1 MSSRVI
7 QALIFFVIL
16 ACLFLD
22 QSASALAAERTGQ
35 IYDQLQKPD
44 ATEQNQQEARVK
56 IGILFPKDG
65 ILSAYD
71 TSLQTA
77 IDAVRKQVAE
87 IDSLPQVEFIE
98 AELISSESQNN
109 AEIER
114 LIQEGV
120 SAIVAPNFLSALI
133 TASSDELEI
142 LPLVSKANKTHEL
155 AFTGESSLY
164 SNLSEHSVIIRTI
177 QKLKFRSRLEE
188 VVVLYDPTD
197 AFGRFGYDVVV
208 DVLSKEKASFSTE
221 IFSADNVDF
230 LVKLAELK
238 EESPKATVII
248 IGKTNDVADVL
259 IQAQDEIGHT
269 RSVLGFIGDGN
280 PAVYDLADR
289 EGVSQISGAAWD
301 IVPQKELSDLVVKQ
315 FNNDRFAAE
324 VYIAVWTILRS
335 INEEYP
341 PTREGI
347 HNAFVEHEGHN
358 LEEPSAQLVAWF
370 YRTTRDSINL
380 MIRNLNSL

>member
-1 MSSRVI
+1 MSRRAI
-7 QALIFFVIL
+7 QALISLIIL
-16 ACLFLD
+16 VCLCMG
-22 QSASALAAERTGQ
+22 QAAAVLAAERTDQ
-35 IYDQLQKPD
+35 IYGHLQAP
-44 ATEQNQQEARVK
+44 TEAGEQQSAPIK
-56 IGILFPKDG
+56 IGILFPKEG

-71 TSLQTA
+71 DSLRRA
-77 IDAVRKQVAE
+77 IDAVREQIAE
-87 IDSLPQVEFIE
+87 SDSLPQVEFVE
-98 AELISSESQNN
+98 AELISSEAQNN
-109 AEIER
+109 AEIEK
-114 LIQEGV
+114 LIKEDV
-120 SAIVAPNFLSALI
+120 SAIIAPNFLSALF
-133 TASSDELEI
+133 TALPNDQDI
-142 LPLVSKANKTHEL
+142 LPLVSRANQTHEL

-164 SNLSEHSVIIRTI
+164 SDLSEHSVIIRTI
-177 QKLKFRSRLEE
+177 QKLKFRGSLEQ

-230 LVKLAELK
+230 LAKLAELK

-259 IQAQDEIGHT
+259 LQAQDEIGLT

-289 EGVSQISGAAWD
+289 EEDGQITGAAWD
-301 IVPQKELSDLVVKQ
+301 IVPESGLAHLVTQQ

-324 VYIAVWTILRS
+324 VYIAVWTIVHS
-335 INEEYP
+335 INDEYP

-370 YRTTRDSINL
+370 YRSTRDSVNS
-380 MIRNLNSL
+380 MIRALSAQ